1 MAGPG
6 GGSGGGG
13 FGGGSFGGGG
23 SHGGGFS
30 GGGGSHGGFG
40 GGSFGGGGNHGGFG
54 GGPRPGGGGFGPGPH
69 RPPHHHGP
77 HWHGGF
83 FGPRWHVGY
92 GSHFG
97 GGGCITGAII
107 IAIFVAMFAVF
118 MIIPDEGYNFGYSEE
133 ITQTG
138 VIYDEGTMQDYANSK
153 YKKYF
158 GDSEDNILLVFLT
171 NEEADGYY
179 TIAWIGDNV
188 NYDINTMFGEY
199 TEYGAALSEHINE
212 NYFAYSLDTDLA
224 SVVKEMSEHINEL
237 GLSSNFAD
245 EKEKLGT
252 DKSKFYNFTSFDL
265 TAQVVDTALKDFTSQ
280 TGIPMVI
287 VVDSAEEVFGG
298 DERENVTNISG
309 ISGGKIQVTSTH
321 ETPKIA
327 GTILSI
333 AAVVVALSLIGV
345 YAAKKYAGK
354 KEKKDDVPWES

>member
-6 GGSGGGG
+6 GGSSGGG

-30 GGGGSHGGFG
+30 GGGGFG

-54 GGPRPGGGGFGPGPH
+54 GGPRPGPGGFGGGPH

-77 HWHGGF
+77 HHHGGF
-83 FGPRWHVGY
+83 FGPGWHVGY
-92 GSHFG
+92 GPHFG
-97 GGGCITGAII
+97 GGGCFTGII
-107 IAIFVAMFAVF
+107 GIGVFLAVF
-118 MIIPDEGYNFGYSEE
+118 VFIILTVSNTPDYSYTYGEE
-133 ITQTG
+133 QIEG
-138 VIYDEGTMQDYANSK
+138 VIYDEATMQDYADGK
-153 YKKYF
+153 YRKYF
-158 GDSEDNILLVFLT
+158 GDSEDNILLVFLS

-188 NYDINTMFGEY
+188 SYEINEMFGEY
-199 TEYGAALSEHINE
+199 TEYGEALSSHINE

-224 SVVKEMSEHINEL
+224 SVVKEMSEHIKER

-245 EKEKLGT
+245 EKEKLST

-265 TAQVVDTALKDFTSQ
+265 STQVVDTALKDFTSQ

-298 DERENVTNISG
+298 GSTENVTTIVGGTDGKTQTTISG
-309 ISGGKIQVTSTH
+309 DTPVTVGVFL
-321 ETPKIA
+321 IVL
-327 GTILSI
+327 LSI
-333 AAVVVALSLIGV
+333 LASIFIGFFI
-345 YAAKKYAGK
+345 AKKSLKK
-354 KEKKDDVPWES
+354 KENKKDDMPWES

>member
-13 FGGGSFGGGG
+13 FGGG

-54 GGPRPGGGGFGPGPH
+54 GGPRPGRGGFGPGPH
-69 RPPHHHGP
+69 RPPPHHHGP

-92 GSHFG
+92 GPHFG
-97 GGGCITGAII
+97 GGGCFTGII
-107 IAIFVAMFAVF
+107 SIAILLVF
-118 MIIPDEGYNFGYSEE
+118 LLILIFMGAKTTPDYSYYSNVEQIEG
-133 ITQTG
+133 IA
-138 VIYDEGTMQDYANSK
+138 YDEGTMQDYANSK

-158 GDSEDNILLVFLT
+158 GDSEDNILLVFLS

-179 TIAWIGDNV
+179 TIAWIGDNI

-199 TEYGAALSEHINE
+199 TEYGAALSEHIND

-224 SVVKEMSEHINEL
+224 SVVKEMSEHIKGL

-265 TAQVVDTALKDFTSQ
+265 TAQVVDTALEDFTLQ

-287 VVDSAEEVFGG
+287 VVDSAEKVFGG
-298 DERENVTNISG
+298 GERENVTNISG
-309 ISGGKIQVTSTH
+309 ITGGKIQVTSTS
-321 ETPKIA
+321 ETSKITGA
-327 GTILSI
+327 ILSI
-333 AAVVVALSLIGV
+333 AAVIVALSIIGI